1 MLDGNLD
8 TTNLLLG
15 IMAAVSVLEARM
27 LLAAGVMAWKLYRQT
42 MQTVREIEGRQI
54 APLREKVDVLMGRV
68 DGILGDV
75 KTITSRVG
83 EQTER
88 VNSAISTTIDR
99 AMKSP
104 YKPAVSH
111 RSWKVN
117 RPTLTTLTTIHTI
130 QFSTYLRASSHCA
143 TRLTAVGKASH
154 QGTSVSVAWVSSRA
168 VAGQSRAATASA
180 VSRPRVSR

>member
-15 IMAAVSVLEARM
+15 ILAAVSVLEALV
-27 LLAAGVMAWKLYRQT
+27 LLAAGIMAWKLYGQT
-42 MQTVREIEGRQI
+42 MQTVREIEQRQV
-54 APLREKVDVLMGRV
+54 APLRERVDTLIVTV

-99 AMKSP
+99 VDETADRVKHSVGFRVQRVVGLMNG
-104 YKPAVSH
+104 V
-111 RSWKVN
+111 RSVLG
-117 RPTLTTLTTIHTI
+117 TLFNGHG
-130 QFSTYLRASSHCA
+130 R
-143 TRLTAVGKASH
+143 
-154 QGTSVSVAWVSSRA
+154 
-168 VAGQSRAATASA
+168 RAAPEA
-180 VSRPRVSR
+180 RL